1 MFTQI
6 QSRRSIS
13 RFRPWYAS
21 VALHFLA
28 LLWLLH
34 VPTPKFLAPTLL
46 AHGND
51 GAYIAHLYWPDQTA
65 ANEPPP
71 SGGGVSH
78 SRPASRRESLTFQRR
93 EKDTSAEK
101 KNAPPQRSPEAEADE
116 SAASAQAHQPV
127 PAGSR
132 NGTVLEG
139 PLSGYEV
146 RPALPVFSPDPVVD
160 QTDLAGAEGDEVVEV
175 TIDEHGNIV
184 QKTIVQSL
192 GPTVDTKV
200 LAALANWQFRPATRN
215 GVPIPSKQDVYYHF
229 PPLHRG

>member
-1 MFTQI
+1 
-6 QSRRSIS
+6 
-13 RFRPWYAS
+13 

-28 LLWLLH
+28 LLWLLRA
-34 VPTPKFLAPTLL
+34 PTPAFLAPTLL
-46 AHGND
+46 AHGNN
-51 GAYIAHLYWPDQTA
+51 GEYITHLYWPDQSADTA
-65 ANEPPP
+65 NDSSS

-78 SRPASRRESLTFQRR
+78 SRPASRRESLTFQP
-93 EKDTSAEK
+93 KDKAAQK
-101 KNAPPQRSPEAEADE
+101 KNARPLRSPQAETDDRT
-116 SAASAQAHQPV
+116 ASAQPHQPL
-127 PAGSR
+127 PAGSPY
-132 NGTVLEG
+132 GTVLEG

-160 QTDLAGAEGDEVVEV
+160 TADLAGAEGDEVIEV

-200 LAALANWQFRPATRN
+200 LAALASWQFRPATRN